1 MVKPVAVEHSGPD
14 SVDGNLP
21 AHVAVIMD
29 GNGRWARKRAL
40 PRVAGHRKGAEAVRN
55 LITLCGEK
63 QIPFLTV
70 FAFSSENWKRPEP
83 EVRRL
88 MELFV
93 SALDKD
99 VGELHKNNVRFRVIG
114 ERMSL
119 DPGIV
124 EKIEKGEALTA
135 DNTGLQ
141 LNVAINYGGQWDILA
156 ACRTIADQVDR
167 GDLAPD
173 SITMENLEAG
183 LSTAGQPEPDL
194 FIRTGGE
201 HRISNF
207 LLWQLAYTELY
218 FSDVLW
224 PDFNEKEFEQALTVF
239 ASRQRRFGRT
249 GEQVETG

>member
-1 MVKPVAVEHSGPD
+1 MVKPVVVKNSGSGSANGD
-14 SVDGNLP
+14 LP
-21 AHVAVIMD
+21 AHIAVVMD

-40 PRVAGHRKGAEAVRN
+40 PRVAGHRKGAESVRN

-63 QIPFLTV
+63 KIPFLTL

-88 MELFV
+88 MELLV

-99 VGELHKNNVRFRVIG
+99 VSELHKNNVRFRVIG
-114 ERMSL
+114 ERTSL

-124 EKIEKGEALTA
+124 EKIVKSEVLTA
-135 DNTGLQ
+135 ANTGLQ
-141 LNVAINYGGQWDILA
+141 LNIAINYGGQWDILA
-156 ACRTIADQVDR
+156 ACRTIAEQVAR
-167 GDLAPD
+167 GDLAPG
-173 SITMENLEAG
+173 SITMEDLKAG

-201 HRISNF
+201 RRISNF

-224 PDFNEKEFEQALTVF
+224 PDFKEKEFERALVAF
-239 ASRQRRFGRT
+239 AGRQRRFGQT
-249 GEQVETG
+249 GEQVEAG

>member
-1 MVKPVAVEHSGPD
+1 MVKPAAAKNFGSD
-14 SVDGNLP
+14 SIGDDLP

-29 GNGRWARKRAL
+29 GNGRWARKRRL
-40 PRVAGHRKGAEAVRN
+40 PRVAGHRKGAETARHF
-55 LITLCGEK
+55 ISLCGEK
-63 QIPFLTV
+63 QIPFLTL
-70 FAFSSENWKRPEP
+70 FAFSSENWKRPQP

-93 SALDKD
+93 TALGKD
-99 VGELHKNNVRFRVIG
+99 VKALHENNVRFRVIG
-114 ERMSL
+114 ERASL
-119 DPGIV
+119 DADIV
-124 EKIEKGEALTA
+124 EKIVKGEALTA
-135 DNTGLQ
+135 ANTGLQ

-156 ACRTIADQVDR
+156 ACRAIVDQVAD
-167 GDLAPD
+167 GDLKAG
-173 SITMENLEAG
+173 SITIENLQAG

-224 PDFNEKEFEQALTVF
+224 PDFKEKEFELALAAF
-239 ASRQRRFGRT
+239 AGRQRRYGQT
-249 GEQVETG
+249 GEQVEAG

>member
-1 MVKPVAVEHSGPD
+1 MVKTVAVKNSGPD
-14 SVDGNLP
+14 IVDSDLP

-40 PRVAGHRKGAEAVRN
+40 PRVAGHRKGAETVRKF
-55 LITLCGEK
+55 ITLCGEK
-63 QIPFLTV
+63 KIPFLTL

-99 VGELHKNNVRFRVIG
+99 VSELHENNVRFRVIG
-114 ERMSL
+114 ERTSL
-119 DPGIV
+119 DPDIV
-124 EKIEKGEALTA
+124 EKIVKGEELTA
-135 DNTGLQ
+135 ANTGMQ

-156 ACRTIADQVDR
+156 ACKTIANQVAS
-167 GDLAPD
+167 GDLAPG
-173 SITMENLEAG
+173 SITIEDVVAG

-224 PDFNEKEFEQALTVF
+224 PDFKEKEFERALAAF
-239 ASRQRRFGRT
+239 AGRQRRFGKT